1 MKFMEMMC
9 YKKNN
14 NAKIIFNPDSIATD
28 YMEMENNLANNN

>member
-28 YMEMENNLANNN
+28 YMEWKIT